1 MFFRF
6 IPYYL
11 GNVYLLFPLMFPHST
26 NNDRKTIIHNENYIT
41 MIKTAIIYNH
51 RGRFGKDGTAPI
63 EVRVTINRRAYYI
76 NTGVHVRAKE
86 WKCGQVVNRQDCDEM
101 NDRVA
106 IMLKRV
112 DGVINEHLKNGTEA
126 DIDFEE
132 MRKRVK
138 SPDKRRRVDDADDM
152 AAWMYEQIPLLD
164 VADGTRKHYVV
175 SVAALV
181 ESGAMC
187 RWSDLTV
194 ENVHRFDAFLHNI
207 KKHQTDAEIK
217 AKKPVEYIGQ
227 ATVRNYHKDIKAL
240 LARALKFGLITA
252 NPYDRMKGEI
262 KRGDKEVVEF
272 LTDAERDRIEGLTIN
287 DSMLATVRDVFVFQC
302 YTGMAYSDAMAFSL
316 DKCQQD
322 GDRLTYSAPRVKT
335 GVWFYIRVLPK
346 ALAIAEKY
354 GGRLPQVADQT
365 CNANLKTIAN
375 VTGIT
380 KRLTTHVG
388 RHTFATWM
396 LRNGV
401 PIEHLQKMLGHRKI
415 TQTQRYAKLLPMDV
429 YGQFDK
435 VITAIELPDNKRS
448 KKKKQ

>member
-1 MFFRF
+1 
-6 IPYYL
+6 
-11 GNVYLLFPLMFPHST
+11 
-26 NNDRKTIIHNENYIT
+26 

-51 RGRFGKDGTAPI
+51 RGRFGKDGAGPV
-63 EVRVTINRRAYYI
+63 EVRVTQDRRAYYI
-76 NTGVHVRAKE
+76 NTGVCVRPRE
-86 WKCGQVVNRQDCDEM
+86 WKFGLIVNRGDCDEL

-112 DGVINEHLKNGTEA
+112 DEVVNDYLEREA
-126 DIDFEE
+126 ELNIEE
-132 MRKRVK
+132 VRRRVK
-138 SPDKRRRVDDADDM
+138 SPDGRRRLKDAEDM
-152 AAWMYEQIPLLD
+152 TGWMAEQIPMLD
-164 VADGTRKHYVV
+164 VAHGTRNHYMV

-181 ESGAMC
+181 ESGTMR
-187 RWSDLTV
+187 RWKDLTL
-194 ENVHRFDAFLHNI
+194 ENVHKFDAYLHTI
-207 KKHQTDAEIK
+207 KKHQTDAEVK
-217 AKKPVEYIGQ
+217 AGKPVEYISQ

-262 KRGDKEVVEF
+262 KRGDKETVEF

-316 DKCQQD
+316 EKCQQD

-335 GVWFYIRVLPK
+335 GVTFYIRVLPK

-354 GGRLPQVADQT
+354 GGRLPNVADQT

-401 PIEHLQKMLGHRKI
+401 PIEHLRKMLGHRKI

-435 VITAIELPDNKRS
+435 VEKCGG
-448 KKKKQ
+448 

>member
-1 MFFRF
+1 
-6 IPYYL
+6 
-11 GNVYLLFPLMFPHST
+11 
-26 NNDRKTIIHNENYIT
+26 

-51 RGRFGKDGTAPI
+51 RGRFGKDGTAPS

-112 DGVINEHLKNGTEA
+112 DGVINEHLKKGTEA

-429 YGQFDK
+429 YRQFDK

>member
-1 MFFRF
+1 
-6 IPYYL
+6 
-11 GNVYLLFPLMFPHST
+11 
-26 NNDRKTIIHNENYIT
+26 

-101 NDRVA
+101 NGRVA

-138 SPDKRRRVDDADDM
+138 SPDKRRRVEDADDM

-187 RWSDLTV
+187 RWSELSV
-194 ENVHRFDAFLHNI
+194 ENVHRFDAYLHKI
-207 KKHQTDAEIK
+207 KKHQTDAEVK
-217 AKKPVEYIGQ
+217 AKKPVEYISQ

-262 KRGDKEVVEF
+262 KRGDRETVEF
-272 LTDAERDRIEGLTIN
+272 LTDAERDKIEGLTIN
-287 DSMLATVRDVFVFQC
+287 DSMLSTVRDVFVFQC
-302 YTGMAYSDAMAFSL
+302 YTGMAYSDAMAFSM
-316 DKCQQD
+316 DKCQRV
-322 GDRLTYSAPRVKT
+322 GDDLTYSAPRVKT
-335 GVWFYIRVLPK
+335 GVRFYIRILPK

-354 GGRLPQVADQT
+354 GGRLPNVADQT

-380 KRLTTHVG
+380 KKLTTHVG

-401 PIEHLQKMLGHRKI
+401 PVEHLRKMLGHRRI
-415 TQTQRYAKLLPMDV
+415 EQTQRYAKLLPMDV

-435 VITAIELPDNKRS
+435 VIAAIELPDNKRS

>member
-1 MFFRF
+1 
-6 IPYYL
+6 
-11 GNVYLLFPLMFPHST
+11 
-26 NNDRKTIIHNENYIT
+26 
-41 MIKTAIIYNH
+41 MIKTAIVYNH

-112 DGVINEHLKNGTEA
+112 DGVINEHLKNGMEA

-132 MRKRVK
+132 MRKHVK
-138 SPDKRRRVDDADDM
+138 SPDKRRRVKDADDM
-152 AAWMYEQIPLLD
+152 AAWMYEQIPMLD
-164 VADGTRKHYVV
+164 VADGTRKHYIV

-187 RWSDLTV
+187 RWSELSV
-194 ENVHRFDAFLHNI
+194 ENVHRFDAFLHMI
-207 KKHQTDAEIK
+207 KKHQTDAEVK
-217 AKKPVEYIGQ
+217 AKKPVDYISQ

-240 LARALKFGLITA
+240 LARALKFGMITA

-262 KRGDKEVVEF
+262 KRGDKETVEF

-302 YTGMAYSDAMAFSL
+302 YTGMAYGDVMAFSL

-322 GDRLTYSAPRVKT
+322 GDSMTYSAPRVKT

-346 ALAIAEKY
+346 ALAIAQKY
-354 GGRLPQVADQT
+354 GGRLPNVADQT
-365 CNANLKTIAN
+365 LNSNLKTIAN

-380 KRLTTHVG
+380 KKLTTHVG

-401 PIEHLQKMLGHRKI
+401 PIEHVSKMLGHRKI

-435 VITAIELPDNKRS
+435 VMTAMESPGKKRR
-448 KKKKQ
+448 KKQ

>member
-1 MFFRF
+1 
-6 IPYYL
+6 
-11 GNVYLLFPLMFPHST
+11 
-26 NNDRKTIIHNENYIT
+26 

-51 RGRFGKDGTAPI
+51 RGRFGVDGSAPI
-63 EVRVTINRRAYYI
+63 EVRVTQGRRAYYI
-76 NTGVHVRAKE
+76 NTGVCVRPRE
-86 WKCGQVVNRQDCDEM
+86 WKFGHVENRGDCDEL

-112 DGVINEHLKNGTEA
+112 DEA
-126 DIDFEE
+126 VNDYLEREQELDIDEV
-132 MRKRVK
+132 RRRVK
-138 SPDKRRRVDDADDM
+138 SPDGRRRLKDAEDM
-152 AAWMYEQIPLLD
+152 TGWMAEQIPMLD
-164 VADGTRKHYVV
+164 VAHGTQNHYKV

-181 ESGAMC
+181 ESGAMR
-187 RWSDLTV
+187 RWKDLTI
-194 ENVHRFDAFLHNI
+194 ENVHKFDAYLHTI
-207 KKHQTDAEIK
+207 KKHQTDAEVK
-217 AKKPVEYIGQ
+217 AKKPVEYISQ

-262 KRGDKEVVEF
+262 KRGDKETVEF
-272 LTDAERDRIEGLTIN
+272 LTDAERDRIEELTIN
-287 DSMLATVRDVFVFQC
+287 DSMLATVRDVFMFQC
-302 YTGMAYSDAMAFSL
+302 YTGMAYSDAMAFAL

-346 ALAIAEKY
+346 AREIAQKY
-354 GGRLPQVADQT
+354 GGRLPRVADQT

-380 KRLTTHVG
+380 KKLTTHVG

-401 PIEHLQKMLGHRKI
+401 PIEHVSKMLGHRKI
-415 TQTQRYAKLLPMDV
+415 TQTQRYAKLMAMDV

-435 VITAIELPDNKRS
+435 VMTAMELPNNKQS

>member
-1 MFFRF
+1 
-6 IPYYL
+6 
-11 GNVYLLFPLMFPHST
+11 
-26 NNDRKTIIHNENYIT
+26 

-380 KRLTTHVG
+380 TRLTTHVG

>member
-1 MFFRF
+1 
-6 IPYYL
+6 
-11 GNVYLLFPLMFPHST
+11 
-26 NNDRKTIIHNENYIT
+26 

-51 RGRFGKDGTAPI
+51 RGRFGKDGAGPI
-63 EVRVTINRRAYYI
+63 EVRVTQGRRAYYI
-76 NTGVHVRAKE
+76 NTGVSVRARE
-86 WKCGQVVNRQDCDEM
+86 WKFGLIVNRSDCDEL
-101 NDRVA
+101 NDRVS

-112 DGVINEHLKNGTEA
+112 DEVVNDYLEHEQKL
-126 DIDFEE
+126 DIDDV
-132 MRKRVK
+132 RRRVK
-138 SPDKRRRVDDADDM
+138 SPDGRRRLKDAEDM
-152 AAWMYEQIPLLD
+152 TGWMAEQIPMLD
-164 VADGTRKHYVV
+164 VAHGTRNHYKV

-181 ESGAMC
+181 ESGAMR
-187 RWSDLTV
+187 RWKDLTI
-194 ENVHRFDAFLHNI
+194 ENVHKFDAWLHRI
-207 KKHQTDAEIK
+207 EKHQTDAEVK
-217 AKKPVEYIGQ
+217 ARKPVEYISQ

-262 KRGDKEVVEF
+262 KRGDKETVEF

-316 DKCQQD
+316 DNCQQD

-335 GVWFYIRVLPK
+335 GVTFYIRVLPK
-346 ALAIAEKY
+346 ALEIAQKY
-354 GGRLPQVADQT
+354 GGRLPRVADQT

-380 KRLTTHVG
+380 KKLTTYVG

-401 PIEHLQKMLGHRKI
+401 PIEHVSKMLGHRKI
-415 TQTQRYAKLLPMDV
+415 MQTQRYAKLLPMDV
-429 YGQFDK
+429 YGMFDK
-435 VITAIELPDNKRS
+435 VDTAMKSPYKKRRNKDARY
-448 KKKKQ
+448 

>member
-1 MFFRF
+1 
-6 IPYYL
+6 
-11 GNVYLLFPLMFPHST
+11 
-26 NNDRKTIIHNENYIT
+26 

-51 RGRFGKDGTAPI
+51 RGRFGKDGAGPI
-63 EVRVTINRRAYYI
+63 EVRVTQGRRAYYI
-76 NTGVHVRAKE
+76 NTGVSVRPRE
-86 WKCGQVVNRQDCDEM
+86 WKFGFVVNRGDCDEL

-112 DGVINEHLKNGTEA
+112 DEVVNDYMEREQELNI
-126 DIDFEE
+126 EE
-132 MRKRVK
+132 VRRRVK
-138 SPDKRRRVDDADDM
+138 SPDGRRRLKDAEDM
-152 AAWMYEQIPLLD
+152 TGWMAEQIPMLD
-164 VADGTRKHYVV
+164 VAHGTRNHYRV

-181 ESGAMC
+181 ESGTMR
-187 RWSDLTV
+187 RWKDLTL
-194 ENVHRFDAFLHNI
+194 ENVHKFDAYLHTI
-207 KKHQTDAEIK
+207 KKHQTDAEVK
-217 AKKPVEYIGQ
+217 AKKPVEYISQ

-252 NPYDRMKGEI
+252 NPYDRMRGEI
-262 KRGDKEVVEF
+262 KRGDKETVEF
-272 LTDAERDRIEGLTIN
+272 LTDAERDRIEGLNIN

-354 GGRLPQVADQT
+354 GGRLPNVADQT

-380 KRLTTHVG
+380 KKLTTHVG

-401 PIEHLQKMLGHRKI
+401 PIEHLRKMLGHRKI

-435 VITAIELPDNKRS
+435 VETAIQSPDKKRR
-448 KKKKQ
+448 KK

>member
-1 MFFRF
+1 
-6 IPYYL
+6 
-11 GNVYLLFPLMFPHST
+11 
-26 NNDRKTIIHNENYIT
+26 

-51 RGRFGKDGTAPI
+51 RGRFGNDGTAPI

-86 WKCGQVVNRQDCDEM
+86 WKCGQVVNRQDSDEM

-112 DGVINEHLKNGTEA
+112 DGIINEHLKTGTEA

-138 SPDKRRRVDDADDM
+138 SPDKRRRGEDADDM

-194 ENVHRFDAFLHNI
+194 ENIHKFDAYLHNI

-217 AKKPVEYIGQ
+217 AKKPVEYVGQ

-240 LARALKFGLITA
+240 LGRALKFGLITA

-262 KRGDKEVVEF
+262 KRGDKETVEF

-322 GDRLTYSAPRVKT
+322 GDRLKYSAPRVKT

-346 ALAIAEKY
+346 ALAIAQKY
-354 GGRLPQVADQT
+354 GGRLPNVADQT
-365 CNANLKTIAN
+365 CNSNLKTIAN

-401 PIEHLQKMLGHRKI
+401 PVEHLRKMLGHRRI
-415 TQTQRYAKLLPMDV
+415 EQTMRYAKLLPMDV

>member
-1 MFFRF
+1 
-6 IPYYL
+6 
-11 GNVYLLFPLMFPHST
+11 
-26 NNDRKTIIHNENYIT
+26 

-51 RGRFGKDGTAPI
+51 RGRFGKDGAGPV
-63 EVRVTINRRAYYI
+63 EVRVTQGRRAYYI
-76 NTGVHVRAKE
+76 NTGVSVRARE
-86 WKCGQVVNRQDCDEM
+86 WKFGLVVNRGDCDEL

-112 DGVINEHLKNGTEA
+112 DEA
-126 DIDFEE
+126 VNDYMEREQELNIEE
-132 MRKRVK
+132 VRRRVK
-138 SPDKRRRVDDADDM
+138 SPDGRRRLKDAEDM
-152 AAWMYEQIPLLD
+152 TGWMAEQIPMLD
-164 VADGTRKHYVV
+164 VAHGTRNHYRV
-175 SVAALV
+175 SVATLV
-181 ESGAMC
+181 ESGAMR
-187 RWSDLTV
+187 RWKDLTL
-194 ENVHRFDAFLHNI
+194 ENVHKFDAYLHTI
-207 KKHQTDAEIK
+207 KKHQTDAEVK
-217 AKKPVEYIGQ
+217 AKKPVEYISQ

-262 KRGDKEVVEF
+262 KRGDKETVEF

-346 ALAIAEKY
+346 ALAIAQKY
-354 GGRLPQVADQT
+354 GGRLPNVADQT

-401 PIEHLQKMLGHRKI
+401 PIEHLRKMLGHRKI

-435 VITAIELPDNKRS
+435 VETAIESPDNKR
-448 KKKKQ
+448 KKKQ